1 MVRSFPRP
9 LPPEKE
15 HEALENLAL
24 GDREARELLIRHNL
38 RLVAH
43 VIKKYNFNERDV
55 EDYISIGIVGLIKAI
70 DSYDLSKGSRLATY
84 ASRCI
89 ENEILMTMRS
99 SRKQNREVYLE
110 DSIGNDKE
118 GNEIHLL
125 DILENENNDYL
136 STMILS
142 EDVVHLRSIM
152 GKVLSSRELE
162 ILALRYG
169 FTPDNREYTQRE
181 VAQRFQI
188 SRSYVSRIE
197 KKAIQKLRLAFE
209 ERDKE

>member
-1 MVRSFPRP
+1 MRSFPRP

-89 ENEILMTMRS
+89 ENEILMTIRS
-99 SRKQNREVYLE
+99 NRKQNREVYLE

-125 DILENENNDYL
+125 DILENEDNDCL
-136 STMILS
+136 GAMILN
-142 EDVVHLRSIM
+142 EDIAHLRRIM
-152 GKVLSSRELE
+152 GKVLTSREME

-169 FTPDNREYTQRE
+169 FTKGNREYTQRE
-181 VAQRFQI
+181 VAQKFQI

-209 ERDKE
+209 ERDRE

>member
-1 MVRSFPRP
+1 MRSFPQP

-15 HEALENLAL
+15 HEALESLAQ
-24 GDREARELLIRHNL
+24 GDRKARELLIRHNL

-89 ENEILMTMRS
+89 ENEILMTIRS

-125 DILENENNDYL
+125 DILENEDNDCL
-136 STMILS
+136 GSMILN
-142 EDVVHLRSIM
+142 EDVTHLHRIM

-169 FTPDNREYTQRE
+169 FTSDNREYTQRE
-181 VAQRFQI
+181 VAQRFHI